1 MEQLTVFYVENK
13 RYFKNNHNSVLSW
26 FHLGWKYIA
35 AGGVEKVYHWLESF
49 GTDGCGLAAFALC
62 KPRMA
67 LSISVSAQYGWRV
80 VSPEL
85 IAVTNASCWEKEP
98 ETGNVNKT
106 WELLSY

>member
-1 MEQLTVFYVENK
+1 
-13 RYFKNNHNSVLSW
+13 
-26 FHLGWKYIA
+26 
-35 AGGVEKVYHWLESF
+35 
-49 GTDGCGLAAFALC
+49 
-62 KPRMA
+62 MA